1 MRRAVSV
8 ILFILGGWI
17 LASEAML
24 AWVNFGASG
33 AEQLGVIGIMSAFAA
48 PFLLLGLW
56 ASPGKRFAEFG
67 ITVMIAAGIGATLAL
82 MMAMMVNDPG
92 FKQLMPP
99 GKMLPPMHFAFAS
112 GLLNLL
118 VVGGL
123 GLACW
128 WFGRGR
134 EPARSG
140 SQI

>member
-8 ILFILGGWI
+8 ILFIFGGWM
-17 LASEAML
+17 LTGEAML
-24 AWVNFGASG
+24 AWVNFGVTG
-33 AEQLGVIGIMSAFAA
+33 AEQLMAIGLMALFAA

-56 ASPGKRFAEFG
+56 ASPGKRLAELG

-82 MMAMMVNDPG
+82 ALATMVSDPG

-99 GKMLPPMHFAFAS
+99 GKPLPPMHFAFAS
-112 GLLNLL
+112 GVLNLL

-123 GLACW
+123 GLICW

-140 SQI
+140 SQV

>member
-1 MRRAVSV
+1 MRRALSV
-8 ILFILGGWI
+8 ILFILGGWF
-17 LASEAML
+17 LTSEAML
-24 AWVNFGASG
+24 ACVDFGATG
-33 AEQLGVIGIMSAFAA
+33 AEQLLAIGVMALFAA

-56 ASPGKRFAEFG
+56 ASPGKRFAELG

-82 MMAMMVNDPG
+82 MMAVMVNDPG

-99 GKMLPPMHFAFAS
+99 GKPLPVMHFSVAS

-118 VVGGL
+118 LVGGL

-128 WFGRGR
+128 WFERGR